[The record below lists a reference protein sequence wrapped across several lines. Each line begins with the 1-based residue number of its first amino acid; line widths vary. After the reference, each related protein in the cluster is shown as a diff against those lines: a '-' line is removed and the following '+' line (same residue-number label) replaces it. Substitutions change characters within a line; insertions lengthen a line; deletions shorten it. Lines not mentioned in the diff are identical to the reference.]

1 MWRIQVLPIRAQS
14 FTSLI
19 ADFISFKKFIYFR
32 EGEEWILYTGN
43 CHDKNDAGNVTD
55 CKPTQEGEDGA
66 ACMAGIISKYCIV
79 FILYSLYIWYNFVLI
94 YSFFNFIAAKNGT
107 LIYIK
112 NCMPLLY
119 HSRGCLQ
126 VDEEDVMI

>member
-32 EGEEWILYTGN
+32 EGEEWILYSGN

-79 FILYSLYIWYNFVLI
+79 RNFYFIII
-94 YSFFNFIAAKNGT
+94 I
-107 LIYIK
+107 
-112 NCMPLLY
+112 
-119 HSRGCLQ
+119 H
-126 VDEEDVMI
+126 MI

>member
-19 ADFISFKKFIYFR
+19 ADFIFKKKKLIYFR

-79 FILYSLYIWYNFVLI
+79 LYFIFFIHMI
-94 YSFFNFIAAKNGT
+94 YFCINLFIF
-107 LIYIK
+107 
-112 NCMPLLY
+112 
-119 HSRGCLQ
+119 
-126 VDEEDVMI
+126 